1 MDLKSHWIHAAQS
14 SGVWSV
20 SVSGEWM
27 EQGLGLL
34 SMKSLWLLLATGRAL
49 KFQFRG
55 RQI

>member
-34 SMKSLWLLLATGRAL
+34 SMKSLWLLLATEQAL